1 MWVKKVLF
9 FIIFLFSFWA
19 SAEDLE
25 TSAKNAII
33 VDLSN
38 DAILYEKNAD
48 DFFAPASMSKM
59 MTAYVIFDL
68 LKKKELFLDQML
80 TVPQEA
86 YDRGGVQTGSSS
98 MRLQPGQSVT
108 INNLLQGLLTA
119 SGNDAAITLA
129 TFVSGSEDKF
139 AELMTLKAKE
149 LKLKS
154 HFANA
159 SGWSD
164 PRQRMTARDLA
175 ILTQRII
182 QDFPEYFPLFSQ
194 KEFSFNGVVHQNR
207 NWLIQNRSDIDGMK
221 TGYTNEAGYCVTV
234 TSIREGRRL
243 VAVVAGTKSP
253 QERIDEAEKLLNWG
267 YNNYDWNWFF
277 AQGQE
282 LAKVDI
288 IGGSETEIKLQ
299 AQKDLRL
306 FLSQEQALN
315 ISSYVT
321 YLTPLQPPISQ
332 GETLGRVIVKDNL
345 KKLTI
350 ASIPLVSDRSV
361 EQLTGMRRIVFNW
374 NYWKNR
380 SKY

>member
-1 MWVKKVLF
+1 MFVKKVLF
-9 FIIFLFSFWA
+9 LIILLCSFLA
-19 SAEDLE
+19 RAEIVE
-25 TSAKNAII
+25 TSARNAII
-33 VDLSN
+33 VDLTN

-48 DFFAPASMSKM
+48 ELFAPASMSKM
-59 MTAYVIFDL
+59 MTAYVVFDL
-68 LKKKELFLDQML
+68 LKKKELSLDQMV

-108 INNLLQGLLTA
+108 IDNLLQGLLTA

-129 TFVSGSEDKF
+129 TLVSGSESKF

-149 LKLKS
+149 LSLQG

-164 PRQRMTARDLA
+164 PGQHMTARDLA

-194 KEFSFNGVVHQNR
+194 KEFTFNGITHQNR
-207 NWLIQNRSDIDGMK
+207 NWLIQNRTDIDGMK
-221 TGYTNEAGYCVTV
+221 TGYTSEAGYCVTV
-234 TSIREGRRL
+234 TAIREGRRL
-243 VAVVAGTKSP
+243 VVVVGGTKSP
-253 QERIDEAEKLLNWG
+253 QERIDEAEKLLDWG

-282 LAKVDI
+282 LATIDVL
-288 IGGSETEIKLQ
+288 GGSEKEIKLQ
-299 AQKDLRL
+299 VQQDLRL
-306 FLSQEQALN
+306 FLSQQQALD

-321 YLTPLQPPISQ
+321 YLAPLQPPISQ
-332 GETLGRVIVKDNL
+332 GEALGRVIVRDNV
-345 KKLTI
+345 KEITI

-361 EQLTGMRRIVFNW
+361 EELTGMKRLTYHWR
-374 NYWKNR
+374 YWKNQGE
-380 SKY
+380 K